1 MPKYRDWHKITVQK
15 DGRFKYWSV
24 YRQAMVIEVTVPD
37 RELAAMRERDRRF
50 VKEHSKPNS
59 IPKPISNS

>member
-1 MPKYRDWHKITVQK
+1 MPYNMDYHKITVQE
-15 DGRFKYWSV
+15 DGRFEYWSV
-24 YRQAMVIEVTVPD
+24 YRQAMVIEDTVPD
-37 RELAAMRERDRRF
+37 RELAAMRERDRQF